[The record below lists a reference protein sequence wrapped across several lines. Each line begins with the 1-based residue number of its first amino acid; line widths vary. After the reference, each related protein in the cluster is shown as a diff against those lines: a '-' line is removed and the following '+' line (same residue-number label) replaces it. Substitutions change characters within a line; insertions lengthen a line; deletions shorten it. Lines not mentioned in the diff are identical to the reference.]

1 MNLFRQPEPST
12 TSGPESD
19 EESGRLLRRN
29 RTLATGLLL
38 VMASLFVGLHFV
50 PDPGFWIRLLQ
61 ALTEAAVVGALADW
75 FAVTALFRRPLGLPI
90 PHTAIIP
97 RNKDRIGEGLGRFV
111 ERNFLDPDLVAA
123 KLRSIDPA
131 ARLARWLSVPGN
143 AEGAADRIAASVPG
157 IIRSI
162 EDRELRQFFVR
173 TQGERL
179 RALEVAPLLGRML
192 DLLLERGHHQVLIE
206 RMVAAALDYVERNET
221 RLEELVGEKS
231 GWWMPRSIDRRV
243 ARAVGHGAREL
254 LADLLDP
261 ASHARIRLEMAVE
274 QIATDL
280 RTDPEMR
287 AKVEAAKQQL
297 LDQPEVLAWLGRLWD
312 EARDAALSDL
322 AAPGGR
328 TRGAIVSTLRSI
340 GMKLAADEAMRL
352 RVNVAAE
359 RFAMRIVV
367 PWREG
372 IGHFISE
379 VVRSWDTRTVTRRL
393 EMAVGS
399 DLQYVRISGTLV
411 AALVGTG
418 LFLVRTALG

>member
-1 MNLFRQPEPST
+1 MNLSRQPEPLT
-12 TSGPESD
+12 TSAPESD
-19 EESGRLLRRN
+19 EEAGRLLRRN

-131 ARLARWLSVPGN
+131 ARLARWLSMPGN

-162 EDRELRQFFVR
+162 EDRELRQFFVQ

-221 RLEELVGEKS
+221 RLEELIGEKS
-231 GWWMPRSIDRRV
+231 GWWMPKSIDRRV

-280 RTDPEMR
+280 RTDPETR

-322 AAPGGR
+322 AAPDGR
-328 TRGAIVSTLRSI
+328 TRGAIASTLRSI

-352 RVNVAAE
+352 RVNIAAE

-367 PWREG
+367 PWRQG

-418 LFLVRTALG
+418 LFLVRTVLG

>member
-1 MNLFRQPEPST
+1 MNLSRQPEPST
-12 TSGPESD
+12 TSDPESD

-111 ERNFLDPDLVAA
+111 ERNFLDPNLVAA

-162 EDRELRQFFVR
+162 EDRELRQFFVQ

-243 ARAVGHGAREL
+243 AKAVGHGAREL

-322 AAPGGR
+322 AAPDGR

-367 PWREG
+367 PWRRG

>member
-1 MNLFRQPEPST
+1 MNPSRQPEPLT
-12 TSGPESD
+12 TNPPDGD
-19 EESGRLLRRN
+19 EASARLLRRN
-29 RTLATGLLL
+29 RMLATGLLI
-38 VMASLFVGLHFV
+38 VMASLFVGLHFI
-50 PDPGFWIRLLQ
+50 PEPGFWVRLLQ
-61 ALTEAAVVGALADW
+61 ALTEASVVGALADW

-123 KLRSIDPA
+123 KLRSLDPA

-143 AEGAADRIAASVPG
+143 AEGAADRVAASVPG
-157 IIRSI
+157 LIRSI
-162 EDRELRQFFVR
+162 EDRELRQFFVQA
-173 TQGERL
+173 QGDRL
-179 RALEVAPLLGRML
+179 RALEVAPLLGRAL
-192 DLLLERGHHQVLIE
+192 DLLLERGHHQMLIE
-206 RMVAAALDYVERNET
+206 RLVAAALDYVERNEG

-254 LADLLDP
+254 LAELLDP

-280 RTDPEMR
+280 RTDPEMKAR
-287 AKVEAAKQQL
+287 VETAKRQF

-312 EARDAALSDL
+312 GARDAALSDL
-322 AAPGGR
+322 AAPDGR
-328 TRGAIVSTLRSI
+328 TRAAIASTLRSI
-340 GMKLAADEAMRL
+340 GTTLAGDEAMRL

-367 PWREG
+367 PWRGG

-418 LFLVRTALG
+418 LFLVRTTLG